1 MGEQLIFKKKKNSP
15 KIRLDHLGCW
25 KMLSL
30 FSLKADVSIGV
41 FKEVQRTQQRG
52 LQAISMPIF
61 VSF

>member
-1 MGEQLIFKKKKNSP
+1 
-15 KIRLDHLGCW
+15 
-25 KMLSL
+25 MLSL